1 MRLLDV
7 TIDKSGAGTNPPSL
21 ERGWNNMKRFFVD
34 PSISLSLT
42 YAGKV
47 YAVWQNSAEKE
58 YDLGIYTLKYQ
69 TSSRAKADAVREY
82 LALQAEQD
90 DIDQYRSDDIKGTI
104 IPSSIKP

>member
-1 MRLLDV
+1 
-7 TIDKSGAGTNPPSL
+7 
-21 ERGWNNMKRFFVD
+21 MKRFFVD
-34 PSISLSLT
+34 TPIAKHFT
-42 YAGKV
+42 YGVKV
-47 YAVWQNSAEKE
+47 YEVWQDSAEKE

-90 DIDQYRSDDIKGTI
+90 YIDQYRSDDIKGTI